1 MKCPKCNCE
10 DIAISVGYR
19 KSTIYRILRF
29 LIIVAI
35 FATIVLNMAEVI
47 RYNEL
52 EKFSNMSSYMQATF
66 TSYNPDNIPDGY
78 YGLNP
83 TGPILLGLTTALI
96 LVEIVRIIIESKKRI
111 YYVCKQCNEIWDIEE
126 EILK

>member
-47 RYNEL
+47 QFDEL
-52 EKFSNMSSYMQATF
+52 EKTAQ
-66 TSYNPDNIPDGY
+66 TSYIYTISTSENLLQGPAGY
-78 YGLNP
+78 TVINP
-83 TGPILLGLTTALI
+83 TGPILFGLTAALI